1 MYKNCR
7 VLVTGAGSGVG
18 QGIIKSL
25 KRSELPVTIIASDIS
40 KMNAGLY
47 VSDEAAIIPKVEDPN
62 ALEKII
68 KLLNNKRIDLVM
80 IGSEFDL
87 MFFSIYKDKIE
98 LSTKAII
105 FAANVETVKIA
116 DDKWLTTEF
125 LKNNNLPFAP
135 AYLPDSILDA
145 KDKAKSWGYPV
156 VLKARSGTSSR
167 HVHILNNH
175 KDLEELYLSVP
186 SPMLQQLIDMPSS
199 ELGTEYTC
207 SVFKAMDGSLIGPF
221 TAKRTVRGGTSWH
234 IEVDEFKQIHHLLI
248 KLGESL
254 DFIGSLNV
262 QLMLTN
268 DGPIPFELN
277 SRFSGT
283 TAVRAYF
290 GFNEPEMAVIS
301 FFHQEKLK
309 TPEIKKGVAM
319 RYHEEVF
326 IDNTSSDNLS
336 PDTNKGS
343 VVKWF

>member
-25 KRSELPVTIIASDIS
+25 KRSELPVTIIGSDIS

-207 SVFKAMDGSLIGPF
+207 SVFKAMEKTTSLC
-221 TAKRTVRGGTSWH
+221 
-234 IEVDEFKQIHHLLI
+234 D
-248 KLGESL
+248 
-254 DFIGSLNV
+254 
-262 QLMLTN
+262 
-268 DGPIPFELN
+268 
-277 SRFSGT
+277 
-283 TAVRAYF
+283 
-290 GFNEPEMAVIS
+290 
-301 FFHQEKLK
+301 
-309 TPEIKKGVAM
+309 
-319 RYHEEVF
+319 
-326 IDNTSSDNLS
+326 
-336 PDTNKGS
+336 
-343 VVKWF
+343 